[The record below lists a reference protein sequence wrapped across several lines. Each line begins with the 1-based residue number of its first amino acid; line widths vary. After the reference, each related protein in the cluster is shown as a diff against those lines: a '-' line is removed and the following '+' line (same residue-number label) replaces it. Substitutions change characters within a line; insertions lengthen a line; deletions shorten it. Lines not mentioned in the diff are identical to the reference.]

1 MAEDNTA
8 SSHEMLEDVAQDF
21 ILILSAN
28 AELVYV
34 TENVKRKLGIN
45 QVCFFL
51 FICVLNS

>member
-1 MAEDNTA
+1 MAEDNTG

-45 QVCFFL
+45 QVCFF
-51 FICVLNS
+51 FSYAF